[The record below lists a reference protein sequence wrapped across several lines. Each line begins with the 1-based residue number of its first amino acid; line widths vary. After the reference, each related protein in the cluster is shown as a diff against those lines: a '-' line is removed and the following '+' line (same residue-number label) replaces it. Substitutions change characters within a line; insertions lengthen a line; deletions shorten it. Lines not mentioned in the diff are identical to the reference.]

1 MPFVFV
7 LAVMGQ
13 LNAQT
18 TLGPWVPIFKG
29 VDHAV
34 GTNIPGSGASF
45 NRLQVVHTVRV
56 DLTDPDIR
64 LFVTPRYEDYTTNGA
79 ETAAMKVGYFLT
91 NYSLQVAINANDYHS
106 PTSSSY
112 LNDNAKNGTAA
123 GVTGLL
129 ISDGTVV
136 STQESLTYCAALMFT
151 SNKVPS
157 FSFTNYPQHS
167 IVGISNAVTG
177 TYAVLINGV
186 NVGSNY
192 IGNSDNIHQVQPRT
206 AMGISTDKRY
216 LYLMTID
223 GRQSGYSLGAYDWET
238 GGWLKLVGASDGI
251 NMDGGGST
259 TLDMSDAAGHSVAIN
274 RSSLVW
280 AYGYER
286 TVGAHLG
293 IYAKAVEGVVYN
305 VTPSVDETT
314 ATINWATLNPA
325 TGQVLYGLDTNYEY
339 STTVNSEL
347 TTNHSVNLTGL
358 SPNTGYYFKA
368 VSTIGTNEYD
378 SPDFYFV
385 TSNYVSQ
392 VAIFD
397 ITNEWR
403 YTTDNQNGFP
413 WTGTDYDDSLWL
425 GPAPATFWCDYR
437 GANEDIPSLST
448 EMPADSGN
456 WGFPFVTYYFRT
468 HFAFTNNTVGAS
480 LLLDAYVDDGAVF
493 YLNGVEIYRLRMAA
507 SPTAIYN
514 STVATGYPC
523 DGDPT
528 CGADSILLTG
538 DTISS
543 LVEGDNVL
551 AVEVHNLDPQSPDV
565 VFGLALNATVKLS
578 DTTPAVMSIV
588 PQGKTSTISW
598 TGSGYTLMQA
608 DAVTGTW
615 TTVSGTNVA
624 SPFTVT
630 NSATA
635 RFYRLQK

>member
-1 MPFVFV
+1 MLWGQMFPARGLRLIVSKLFMPC
-7 LAVMGQ
+7 
-13 LNAQT
+13 
-18 TLGPWVPIFKG
+18 W
-29 VDHAV
+29 
-34 GTNIPGSGASF
+34 
-45 NRLQVVHTVRV
+45 V

-64 LFVTPRYEDYTTNGA
+64 LFTTPRYKNYITNGA

-106 PTSSSY
+106 PTSSN
-112 LNDNAKNGTAA
+112 LIDDNAKNGTAA

-136 STQESLTYCAALMFT
+136 STQESSHYSSSLLFT

-157 FSFTNYPQHS
+157 FVYTNYPQQS
-167 IVGISNAVTG
+167 IAGISNAVTG
-177 TYAVLINGV
+177 TYPVLRDGV
-186 NVGSNY
+186 NISSNY
-192 IGNSDNIHQVQPRT
+192 LSSSDSIHDVQPRT
-206 AMGISTDKRY
+206 ALGISADKRY
-216 LYLMTID
+216 LFLLTID
-223 GRQSGYSLGAYDWET
+223 GRQSGYSIGAYDWET
-238 GGWLKLVGASDGI
+238 AGWLQMVGASDGI

-259 TLDMSDAAGHSVAIN
+259 TMDMSDAAGHSVALN

-305 VTPSVDETT
+305 VNPSVDETN

-325 TGQVLYGLDTNYEY
+325 TSQVLYGEDTNYAY
-339 STTVNSEL
+339 STAVNSAM
-347 TTNHSVNLTGL
+347 TTNHSVALTGL

-368 VSTIGTNEYD
+368 ISMIGTNKYV

-397 ITNEWR
+397 ITNEWT
-403 YTTDNQNGFP
+403 YTTDNQNGLP
-413 WTGTDYDDSLWL
+413 WTETGYDDSLWL

-437 GANEDIPSLST
+437 GANQDVPSLST
-448 EMPADSGN
+448 EMPSDLGN

-468 HFAFTNNTVGAS
+468 HFAFTNSVVGAS

-507 SPTAIYN
+507 APTSINN

-523 DGDPT
+523 EGDPT
-528 CGADSILLTG
+528 CGPDSVLLTG
-538 DTISS
+538 NAISS
-543 LVEGDNVL
+543 LVQGDNVL

-578 DTTPAVMSIV
+578 DTTPPVLSIV
-588 PQGKTSTISW
+588 PQGKTSIISW
-598 TGSGYTLMQA
+598 TGSGFTLMQA
-608 DAVTGTW
+608 DAITGTW
-615 TTVSGTNVA
+615 STVSDTNVT